1 MQSKSLKIDRY
12 GPIFKM
18 KEWDGKV
25 HGTINLNDYEIAEQM
40 KIANKEFNECHL
52 KSKENS

>member
-1 MQSKSLKIDRY
+1 
-12 GPIFKM
+12 M